1 MKKENFIGLVI
12 YLFIFAFAIIY
23 GLTVLQTHFQNSAMT
38 EVWQYAIYIIGSIV
52 VGLIITA
59 LLFGLGHLL
68 GAKIGGYKVVSANIL
83 YFCFYKEDKKW
94 KFRFKNY
101 DGITGETVIV
111 PNYEKNP
118 NPNPIPFL
126 TYGPIF
132 NLAWFVGTLILFFT
146 FNTGYGLESDIAYGF
161 LTVGLISAVLFI
173 YDILPVKLDTKT
185 NGAQLLFL
193 KKNGR
198 NTFNELLFAQS
209 TGSVTTSKEDN
220 KEEAKAAAPVI
231 NNTAEGKIVQ
241 LYALIDEKKYQESL
255 ALIEEILKDERALS
269 HRSYL
274 EVIEQ
279 SIYVRIMSLE
289 KEEMLEYY
297 EKEVPLSIRRDISN
311 DSSIIGIRTYLLMSG
326 LLDKSR
332 SECLIALKKVAK
344 AYKNTANN
352 RKHAELVL
360 FNEALEKVCLAHPK
374 WELEIYKLFE

>member
-38 EVWQYAIYIIGSIV
+38 EIWQYAIYIIGSIV

-94 KFRFKNY
+94 KFRFRNY

-132 NLAWFVGTLILFFT
+132 NLAWFVGTLVLFFT

-185 NGAQLLFL
+185 NGSQLLFL

-198 NTFNELLFAQS
+198 KTFNELLLAQS
-209 TGSVTTSKEDN
+209 TGEVTTSKEEN
-220 KEEAKAAAPVI
+220 KEVKAAHVI
-231 NNTAEGKIVQ
+231 NNTAEGKVVQ
-241 LYALIDEKKYQESL
+241 LYALIDDKKYKESL
-255 ALIEEILKDERALS
+255 DLIEEILKEERALS
-269 HRSYL
+269 HKSYL

-279 SIYVRIMSLE
+279 SIYVCIMSLE

-344 AYKNTANN
+344 AYKNTASN

>member
-38 EVWQYAIYIIGSIV
+38 EIWQYAIYIIGSIV

-94 KFRFKNY
+94 KFRFRNY

-132 NLAWFVGTLILFFT
+132 NLAWFVGTLVLFFT

-185 NGAQLLFL
+185 NGSQLLFL

-198 NTFNELLFAQS
+198 KTFNELLLAQS
-209 TGSVTTSKEDN
+209 TGEVTTSKEEN
-220 KEEAKAAAPVI
+220 KEVKAAHVI
-231 NNTAEGKIVQ
+231 NNTAEGKVVQ
-241 LYALIDEKKYQESL
+241 LYALIDDKKYKESL
-255 ALIEEILKDERALS
+255 DLIEEILKEERALS
-269 HRSYL
+269 HKSYL

-344 AYKNTANN
+344 AYKNTASN